1 MEAIVLTDDELRVIE
16 KRFGPEVRQ
25 MGPWNSDGTFGYS
38 SISVIAVEKAAEELE
53 DPNLTSALSC
63 LKGTP
68 DGSRHFIELLRISRS
83 GSDRENRCGIPGT
96 VGLSYQFD
104 DEVRLPID

>member
-38 SISVIAVEKAAEELE
+38 SVSVIAVEKAAEELE
-53 DPNLTSALSC
+53 DPNLTSSFVLPEGDA
-63 LKGTP
+63 G
-68 DGSRHFIELLRISRS
+68 REQAIHRIAGDLRS
-83 GSDRENRCGIPGT
+83 GSDRENRGGIPGT
-96 VGLSYQFD
+96 LG
-104 DEVRLPID
+104 

>member
-38 SISVIAVEKAAEELE
+38 SVSVIAVEKAAEGLE
-53 DPNLTSALSC
+53 DPNLTTALAC
-63 LKGTP
+63 LRDTP
-68 DGSRHFIELLRISRS
+68 EGSRRFIELLETYGPVLIGRIVAAY
-83 GSDRENRCGIPGT
+83 RECC
-96 VGLSYQFD
+96 VES
-104 DEVRLPID
+104 IDGRMRAGMQS